1 MTLLRINF
9 WGKSSH
15 PLLLCMMPKKKPK
28 VCIAM
33 CQYFLFGLSCISQPP
48 LYSFAVHTHI
58 SKFCLQVTIESNW
71 ILFGPESS
79 LQTPTIVLLPVATVS
94 HHQSSPRQIV
104 KCCLVFFQWSVC
116 SEMYALLL
124 VSWLLP
130 LANHFFSFW
139 ACISPSTKWIR
150 KYLPLQPNLETKW
163 GRVKAVWYLWHC
175 THSCKGA
182 CILNVYLRSPA
193 HQGLMLPLH
202 RGSSCAEW

>member
-1 MTLLRINF
+1 MYDA
-9 WGKSSH
+9 
-15 PLLLCMMPKKKPK
+15 KKNPK

-58 SKFCLQVTIESNW
+58 SKFCLQVTIKSNW

-104 KCCLVFFQWSVC
+104 KCCLVFFQRSVC
-116 SEMYALLL
+116 SEMYTLLL

-130 LANHFFSFW
+130 LANHFSLSEPLFLHLQNGSDNICLSRLIW
-139 ACISPSTKWIR
+139 RQNEVMWRLYDICSTA
-150 KYLPLQPNLETKW
+150 PTV
-163 GRVKAVWYLWHC
+163 VKV
-175 THSCKGA
+175 
-182 CILNVYLRSPA
+182 PA
-193 HQGLMLPLH
+193 F
-202 RGSSCAEW
+202 